1 MDVKYLHLSI
11 VRQGEDWVRRGSLV
25 PEPSAP
31 AQDEKSLLEI
41 FVLRHGEAGLK
52 SDDPE
57 KDDARPLTRD
67 GRSEI
72 EQIALSLHRLGVKID
87 LVASSP
93 LPRSLQ
99 TAEIVARR
107 YKLLN
112 ELEQWDELKP
122 SGEIGASFRRLARLK
137 TGSNLLIAGHEPQLS
152 GMIGQIISGTSEVN
166 LVLKKGGLAKLEILG
181 FKPKV
186 TGELRWLLTPRLL
199 KRAGK

>member
-1 MDVKYLHLSI
+1 
-11 VRQGEDWVRRGSLV
+11 VRRGSSV
-25 PEPSAP
+25 PKISAP
-31 AQDEKSLLEI
+31 VEDGKSLLEI
-41 FVLRHGEAGLK
+41 FILRHGEAGVK

-72 EQIALSLHRLGVKID
+72 EQIASSLPRLGVELD

-112 ELEQWDELKP
+112 KLEQWDELKP
-122 SGEIGASFRRLARLK
+122 SGEAEALFRRLARQK
-137 TGSNLLIAGHEPQLS
+137 TGSNLLIVGHEPQLS
-152 GMIGQIISGTSEVN
+152 GIIGEMISGSSGVN
-166 LVLKKGGLAKLEILG
+166 LVLKKSGLAKVEILG
-181 FKPKV
+181 FKPKI
-186 TGELRWLLTPRLL
+186 TGELRWLLTPRLM
-199 KRAGK
+199 KKAGK